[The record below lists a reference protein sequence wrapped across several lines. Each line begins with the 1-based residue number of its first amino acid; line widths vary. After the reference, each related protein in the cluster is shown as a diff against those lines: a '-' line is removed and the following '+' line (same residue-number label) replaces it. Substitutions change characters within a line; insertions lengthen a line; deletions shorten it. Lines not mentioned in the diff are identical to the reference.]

1 MPPGC
6 SGSADRGGIVHFGAQ
21 NPTHPWWYVA
31 DRIVQ
36 ALVGYE
42 DQILPGV
49 QFAVVTPR
57 DLQGA
62 LNNPIDVAGGSLALG
77 ITTPSVSARMAQEG
91 IGAYSERHGGLRAI
105 AAYPHI
111 DYVIF
116 AVDAATGISSF
127 EQLAQERYPLRLVSG
142 RRSERGIDV
151 LTFTVEEVLR
161 QYGISYA
168 SIEQWGGQVFFPGPS
183 HIGGRLV
190 LDGRADA
197 MFQEAE
203 MLPIW
208 AEIDS
213 PPRRVN
219 YLAVSDA
226 VREYMWQT
234 YGFAPR
240 EIPAGR
246 WPSVTEP
253 VPTIDFSG
261 WLVFCREDLPEEWA
275 YAVAKACDRCRGAID
290 NGPGNVTRCL
300 ALPVDQRY
308 MFTETAVPLHPGAR
322 RYAQECGYLD

>member
-1 MPPGC
+1 MPEPA
-6 SGSADRGGIVHFGAQ
+6 SAIVHFGAQ

-42 DQILPGV
+42 DRLLPDV

-62 LNNPIDVAGGSLALG
+62 LNNPIDVAAGTLALG
-77 ITTPSVSARMAQEG
+77 ITTPSVSARMAVEG
-91 IGAYSERHGGLRAI
+91 IGAYSRRHAGLRAI

-111 DYVIF
+111 DYVTF
-116 AVDAATGISSF
+116 AVDSRTGITSL
-127 EQLAQERYPLRLVSG
+127 EQLANERYPLRLVSG

-161 QYGISYA
+161 QYGLSY
-168 SIEQWGGQVFFPGPS
+168 SIIEEWGGEVFFSGPS

-208 AEIDS
+208 SEIDT
-213 PPRRVN
+213 PPRRMN
-219 YLAVSDA
+219 YLSLSDN
-226 VREYMWQT
+226 VLEHMQVT
-234 YGFAPR
+234 YGFGRR

-246 WPSVTEP
+246 WPGVTEP
-253 VPTIDFSG
+253 VQTVDFSG
-261 WLVFCREDLPEEWA
+261 WLVFCRDDLPEQWA
-275 YAVAKACDRCRGAID
+275 YAVAKACDRSRGAVD
-290 NGPGNVTRCL
+290 EGPNNVTRCL
-300 ALPVDQRY
+300 ALPLAPSY
-308 MFTETAVPLHPGAR
+308 MFTETAIPLHEGAR
-322 RYAQECGYLD
+322 RYAEEQGYID

>member
-1 MPPGC
+1 
-6 SGSADRGGIVHFGAQ
+6 VHFGAQ

-62 LNNPIDVAGGSLALG
+62 LNNPIDVAAGTLALG
-77 ITTPSVSARMAQEG
+77 ITTPAVSARMAVEG
-91 IGAYSERHGGLRAI
+91 TGAFSEAHPGLKAI

-111 DYVIF
+111 DYLIF
-116 AVDAATGISSF
+116 AVDAATGITSF
-127 EQLAQERYPLRLVSG
+127 EQLARERYPLRLVSG
-142 RRSERGIDV
+142 RRSEGGIDV
-151 LTFTVEEVLR
+151 LTFTVEEVLK

-168 SIEQWGGQVFFPGPS
+168 TIEQWGGQVFFPGPS

-208 AEIDS
+208 AEIDA

-219 YLAVSDA
+219 YLPVSEA
-226 VREYMWQT
+226 VRDHMRTT
-234 YGFAPR
+234 YGFGKR
-240 EIPAGR
+240 DIPAGR
-246 WPSVTEP
+246 WPGVSEA
-253 VPTIDFSG
+253 VPTVDFSG
-261 WLVFCREDLPEEWA
+261 WLVFCRDDLPEAWA
-275 YAVAKACDRCRGAID
+275 YAVAKACDHTRDAVN
-290 NGPGNVTRCL
+290 NGPDNVTRCL
-300 ALPVDQRY
+300 ALPLDPTY
-308 MFTETAVPLHPGAR
+308 LFAETAIPLHDGAR
-322 RYAQECGYLD
+322 RYAQEQGYLI

>member
-1 MPPGC
+1 MESTGH
-6 SGSADRGGIVHFGAQ
+6 GIVHFGAQ

-42 DQILPGV
+42 DHLLPGV

-62 LNNPIDVAGGSLALG
+62 LNNPIDVAAGTLALG
-77 ITTPSVSARMAQEG
+77 ITTPSVSARMAVEG
-91 IGAYSERHGGLRAI
+91 IGAYDRTHGGLRAI

-116 AVDAATGISSF
+116 AVDAATGITSF
-127 EQLAQERYPLRLVSG
+127 EQLAAEHYPLRLVSG
-142 RRSERGIDV
+142 RRSDRGIDV

-161 QYGISYA
+161 QYGITYET
-168 SIEQWGGQVFFPGPS
+168 IREWGGEVFFPGPA
-183 HIGGRLV
+183 HIGGRLL

-197 MFQEAE
+197 LFQEAE

-208 AEIDS
+208 GEIDS
-213 PPRRVN
+213 PPRRIT
-219 YLAVSDA
+219 YLPVSET
-226 VREYMWQT
+226 VRDHMRDT
-234 YGFAPR
+234 YGFAKR

-246 WPSVTEP
+246 WPGVTEP
-253 VPTIDFSG
+253 VATVDFSG
-261 WLVFCREDLPEEWA
+261 WLVFCREDFPDDWA
-275 YAVAKACDRCRGAID
+275 YAAAKACDVARGAVD

-300 ALPVDQRY
+300 ALPLDCAY
-308 MFTETAVPLHPGAR
+308 MFTETVIPLHPGAH
-322 RYAQECGYLD
+322 RYADEQGYLS